1 MSQRDT
7 APADGQADREAAA
20 PRPAAPRPDPTP
32 ELTPERVLSLWH
44 GVMLHALRDA
54 HPDLTARQFALLLHV
69 YKTPPPHTVR
79 GLAAELKMSKPAVT
93 RALDRLGAHGL
104 LRRKRDEADKRSVL
118 VQRTVKGS
126 VYLREFADMA
136 ARLAREV

>member
-1 MSQRDT
+1 MSQQDR
-7 APADGQADREAAA
+7 APGNGAAA
-20 PRPAAPRPDPTP
+20 PQATAPKP
-32 ELTPERVLSLWH
+32 ELTPDRVLSLWH

-93 RALDRLGAHGL
+93 RALDRLGGYEFV
-104 LRRKRDEADKRSVL
+104 RRKRDAADKRSVL

-126 VYLREFADMA
+126 IYLREFADMA